1 MLAPRPYFS
10 NTKALPGFTLIELC
24 LVLALLAVA
33 TALITPALSHFMR
46 GRALDAEAR
55 RLLSLTRAAQ
65 SRAVSE
71 GLPVLLWFD
80 TAQASYGIEEET
92 RPGTA
97 DPKALQFTLND
108 NVRLTVPNATPV
120 ITQKRH
126 LPAMRFLPD
135 GRFDETSPAMV
146 QLTDASGSS
155 LELVPTRNHL
165 SYEIQHAKP

>member
-1 MLAPRPYFS
+1 MRAGFQRTTPY
-10 NTKALPGFTLIELC
+10 GFTLIELC

-33 TALITPALSHFMR
+33 AALVAPALSRFMR
-46 GRALDAEAR
+46 GRALDAEGR

-80 TAQASYGIEEET
+80 TAQAAYGTEEET

-97 DPKALQFTLND
+97 DPKALQFILID
-108 NVRLTVPNATPV
+108 RVRLTVPNAAPAA
-120 ITQKRH
+120 TQKRH

-135 GRFDETSPAMV
+135 GSIDEISPATV
-146 QLTDASGSS
+146 RLSDASGMS
-155 LELVPTRNHL
+155 LELELTRNHL
-165 SYEIQHAKP
+165 GYEIQHANP